1 MLFLISWLKYFYY
14 RESVAPIAINRRSI
28 IINLRNVG
36 GEKFNLLSIGS
47 AIAGVNIMLVKI
59 ESVPGRISP

>member
-1 MLFLISWLKYFYY
+1 
-14 RESVAPIAINRRSI
+14 VALIAINRRSI
-28 IINLRNVG
+28 TINLRYVD